1 MPYTTTWHDR
11 GIVWTYTGTL
21 NGPELLESNF
31 EIFGDERFDD
41 IEYQIAD
48 LTGVEKFELT
58 ETHMRKI
65 AHLDMAAARSNPK
78 IKVAV
83 VTGSE
88 TGVELTRIYQKH
100 VTEKSTW
107 EIGIF
112 ESLEDAK
119 TWLGL
124 QDDERT

>member
-1 MPYTTTWHDR
+1 MAYTITWNDR

-48 LTGVEKFELT
+48 LTRVEKFELT
-58 ETHMRKI
+58 ETHIRKI
-65 AHLDMAAARSNPK
+65 AHLDMAAARSNPR
-78 IKVAV
+78 IQVAV
-83 VTGSE
+83 VTDSE

-112 ESLEDAK
+112 ANLEDAK
-119 TWLGL
+119 IWLGL
-124 QDDERT
+124 HGEST